1 MFEFLKVMMGCG
13 TAISLF
19 AIYMNYRSKGI
30 GVLFGKGR
38 RVSRSEVENIQAEL
52 KALREN
58 AEAMRAESGRSQ
70 EMMADIL
77 LSMEDQRR
85 ALQSAD
91 PYEAE

>member
-1 MFEFLKVMMGCG
+1 M
-13 TAISLF
+13 
-19 AIYMNYRSKGI
+19 
-30 GVLFGKGR
+30 
-38 RVSRSEVENIQAEL
+38 QADL

-58 AEAMRAESGRSQ
+58 VEAMRAESGRSQ